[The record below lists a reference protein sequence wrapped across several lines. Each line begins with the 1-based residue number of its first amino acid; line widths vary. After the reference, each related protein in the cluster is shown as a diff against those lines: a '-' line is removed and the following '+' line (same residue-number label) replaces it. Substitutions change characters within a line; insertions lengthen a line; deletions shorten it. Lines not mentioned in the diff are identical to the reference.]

1 VELMSICPGI
11 ASSVRTVLDT
21 VRAPL
26 ILGNFAEDNWAL
38 IKQFF
43 NNTVLGALFQIF
55 ESVLDLIL
63 GKS

>member
-1 VELMSICPGI
+1 MELISICPGI

-26 ILGNFAEDNWAL
+26 ILGNFAKDNWAL

>member
-1 VELMSICPGI
+1 
-11 ASSVRTVLDT
+11 VRTVLDT

-26 ILGNFAEDNWAL
+26 ILGNFAKDNWAL

-55 ESVLDLIL
+55 KSVLDLIL